1 MITLPNFLKRPAI
14 KSLTT
19 CPYFIFICAKGQK
32 VTVFLQNEPCTESLV
47 SHSTSWFDTEEIF
60 DYKSERNPSAA
71 PMPGKSTSFICVNPS
86 DTTVQTR
93 SLISAFLAP
102 PLAAAIWVAGAIE
115 CSRCAP
121 PAGRTSEASES
132 GRCTVRK
139 YANGWWLVAPD
150 GTKFFS
156 LGVCMFNQGTDK
168 HLYEAAKPSYAALRH
183 YDTPDAWAG
192 VSLGRLQSWGFTTI
206 GGWSDY
212 ATVRRAGGSRWW
224 LTPVLHMGST
234 SGAPW
239 FDMWDEKVIRRI
251 EEVAIQN
258 IAPTRDDPRVI
269 GYYSD
274 NELGWWNAIL
284 WKMTLEQ
291 PPSSGQRQ
299 RLVRMVREAYADDW
313 DALTRDFE
321 PTGAANWEEL
331 QQRGMLW
338 LRPGSDGIRT
348 IRRFLSLVADRYYQL
363 MHDTLQRI
371 EPDAMYLG
379 DRYQSFYYP
388 EVALASRSYV
398 DIAST
403 NLNASWNDGTFI
415 NAYLDTLHD
424 LTGKPLL
431 VSEFYMA
438 AKENQSGNKNSA
450 GGFPEV
456 VTQAERA
463 AALTNT
469 LRELARRPY
478 VVGADWFQ
486 YYDEA
491 PHGRKLD
498 GEDYNF
504 GLVDIHD
511 RPYEHV
517 TAAFDAL
524 DLAQFKAATRSNVLD
539 SAPIRKDGSSRLVAM
554 PIPPAPAE
562 PLRDFQFMGAIKHWD
577 RVRGFVPPDSKHPIG
592 DLYLCW
598 SPSAL
603 YLATYVIDIVEPD
616 YYRDGKIPDVDR
628 ALWTIR
634 VNGGEPIR
642 VRAGGGK
649 DPVASDPALAVKS
662 ISGVYH
668 DVRCITAIE
677 LKPQYLGKEEFRPG
691 DEFELDASFVSH
703 GRAYRARW
711 SGAFRLSE

>member
-1 MITLPNFLKRPAI
+1 LRTPATGTTGEVRAVEFSPN
-14 KSLTT
+14 
-19 CPYFIFICAKGQK
+19 
-32 VTVFLQNEPCTESLV
+32 V
-47 SHSTSWFDTEEIF
+47 
-60 DYKSERNPSAA
+60 
-71 PMPGKSTSFICVNPS
+71 
-86 DTTVQTR
+86 
-93 SLISAFLAP
+93 
-102 PLAAAIWVAGAIE
+102 
-115 CSRCAP
+115 
-121 PAGRTSEASES
+121 
-132 GRCTVRK
+132 GRCSVRND
-139 YANGWWLVAPD
+139 ASGWWLVAPD
-150 GTKFFS
+150 GSTFFS

-168 HLYEAAKPSYAALRH
+168 HLFEAAKPSYTALRH
-183 YDTPDAWAG
+183 YDTPDAWAEA
-192 VSLGRLQSWGFTTI
+192 SLDRLRSWGFTTI

-212 ATVRRAGGSRWW
+212 ATVRRAGGNRWW

-251 EEVAIQN
+251 EEVAVQN
-258 IAPTRDDPRVI
+258 ISPTRGDPRVI

-291 PPSSGQRQ
+291 PASSGQRQ
-299 RLVRMVREAYADDW
+299 RLVRMAREAYDGDW
-313 DALTRDFE
+313 EALTRDFE
-321 PTGAANWEEL
+321 PQGAANWEEL
-331 QQRGMLW
+331 QQDGMLW
-338 LRPGSDGIRT
+338 LRPGSEGIRT

-363 MHDTLQRI
+363 MHDTLQKI
-371 EPDAMYLG
+371 EPNALYLG

-388 EVALASRSYV
+388 EVAAASRSYV

-438 AKENQSGNKNSA
+438 AKENQSGNKNSV

-456 VTQAERA
+456 ITQAERA
-463 AALTNT
+463 AALSNT

-517 TAAFDAL
+517 TAAFDVL
-524 DLAQFKAATRSNVLD
+524 DLSEFKAAAGSNVVAKAAIPKDGPIRLVMRVP
-539 SAPIRKDGSSRLVAM
+539 SAPK
-554 PIPPAPAE
+554 E
-562 PLRDFQFMGAIKHWD
+562 PMGDFQFTRAIKHWD
-577 RVRGFVPPDSKHPIG
+577 RARGFVPPKSKHSIG
-592 DLYLCW
+592 DLYVCW
-598 SPSAL
+598 NPSAL

-628 ALWTIR
+628 ALWTLR
-634 VNGGEPIR
+634 VNGGEPISVR
-642 VRAGGGK
+642 VGGGK
-649 DPVASDPALAVKS
+649 EPMTSNAAVAIKS

-668 DVRCITAIE
+668 DVRCITVIE
-677 LKPQYLGKEEFRPG
+677 LKSQFLGKEKLRPG
-691 DEFELDASFVSH
+691 DEIELNSSFVSH
-703 GRAYRARW
+703 GRAYRVDW
-711 SGAFRLSE
+711 SGKFTLAE